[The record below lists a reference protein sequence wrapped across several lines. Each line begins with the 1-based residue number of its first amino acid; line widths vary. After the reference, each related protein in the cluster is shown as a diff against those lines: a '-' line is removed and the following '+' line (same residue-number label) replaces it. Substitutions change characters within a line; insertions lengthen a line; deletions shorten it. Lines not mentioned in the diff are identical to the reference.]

1 MFVSNDSVVLYK
13 VGPAWYSIAFYMNGI
28 DDSDGPE
35 NGPEAVNIPLPQ
47 PAKRRPVIMTVANL
61 RTLATAN
68 SSGRLWVSDGS

>member
-35 NGPEAVNIPLPQ
+35 NGPEAVNILLPQ
-47 PAKRRPVIMTVANL
+47 PDGKLGP
-61 RTLATAN
+61 
-68 SSGRLWVSDGS
+68 SGQRDGQ

>member
-35 NGPEAVNIPLPQ
+35 NSPEAVNIPLP
-47 PAKRRPVIMTVANL
+47 
-61 RTLATAN
+61 
-68 SSGRLWVSDGS
+68 